1 MLFRSRPL
9 RLSRPLQWGVVAV
22 ALLGVLQIALG
33 GWVSTNY
40 AALACGGFP
49 LCQGALLPAMDI
61 EHGFTLWRHLG
72 MTAGGDCLPFEAL
85 VAIHWAHRMFALVAV
100 GIVAW
105 ISHKALR
112 IPGLE
117 SSARALAWVM
127 VLQVCVGVATVSLD
141 WPLTLA
147 VLHNA
152 GAALLL
158 LLLAMLNFRLA
169 IPAASPAVDARPGLS
184 PA

>member
-1 MLFRSRPL
+1 
-9 RLSRPLQWGVVAV
+9 
-22 ALLGVLQIALG
+22 
-33 GWVSTNY
+33 
-40 AALACGGFP
+40 
-49 LCQGALLPAMDI
+49 
-61 EHGFTLWRHLG
+61 
-72 MTAGGDCLPFEAL
+72 
-85 VAIHWAHRMFALVAV
+85 
-100 GIVAW
+100 
-105 ISHKALR
+105 
-112 IPGLE
+112 
-117 SSARALAWVM
+117 M